1 VAGIFTEPLLR
12 QTALRS
18 PQLYSELG
26 KAVYSAERS
35 DRIMYR
41 ATHPIMSA
49 PRAAF
54 WLEWVRHPLGLPADR
69 TICAKPKGERSIR
82 QSSDRKVDDAD
93 YVAHSRV
100 AVIWGIFVARLV
112 SLCWQSPGQ
121 RDQLMEIATNP
132 KLFKNVS
139 ASVRFLS

>member
-35 DRIMYR
+35 DRIMHR
-41 ATHPIMSA
+41 ATRPIVSA

-54 WLEWVRHPLGLPADR
+54 WLEWVKHPLGLAADR
-69 TICAKPKGERSIR
+69 TIWAKPKGEPCIR

-93 YVAHSRV
+93 KVDDIDYVAHSRV
-100 AVIWGIFVARLV
+100 AVIL
-112 SLCWQSPGQ
+112 LPGSYACAGNRQ
-121 RDQLMEIATNP
+121 G
-132 KLFKNVS
+132 S
-139 ASVRFLS
+139 AIN